1 MDITFTGVIVEVS
14 PVQQGNS
21 KRDGKPWAKQEF
33 VIEEVNQRYPSRCVF
48 QVFGQERLQKF
59 SIGQGEM
66 ITAHLGINANKS
78 QEGRWFNKLD
88 CWKVDRFGQQQ
99 QNANPTYVAQQDTA
113 PVYAPQQSVFDQNN
127 MNGGFGQSA
136 SNPNVNG
143 GFANPPFQNM

>member
-99 QNANPTYVAQQDTA
+99 NTA
-113 PVYAPQQSVFDQNN
+113 PAYAPQQSVFDQNN

-143 GFANPPFQNM
+143 GFKNPPF

>member
-21 KRDGKPWAKQEF
+21 KKDGKPWAKQEF

-78 QEGRWFNKLD
+78 QDGRWFNKLD

-99 QNANPTYVAQQDTA
+99 NTA
-113 PVYAPQQSVFDQNN
+113 PAYAPQQSVFDQNN

-143 GFANPPFQNM
+143 GFKNPPF

>member
-21 KRDGKPWAKQEF
+21 KKDGKPWVKQEF

-59 SIGQGEM
+59 SLGQGEM

-88 CWKVDRFGQQQ
+88 CWKVDRFGKQQ

-113 PVYAPQQSVFDQNN
+113 PVYAPLFDQNN

-143 GFANPPFQNM
+143 DFANPPF

>member
-21 KRDGKPWAKQEF
+21 KKDGKPWAKQEF

-78 QEGRWFNKLD
+78 QDGRWFNKLD

-99 QNANPTYVAQQDTA
+99 NNAPA
-113 PVYAPQQSVFDQNN
+113 YAPQQSVFDQNN

-143 GFANPPFQNM
+143 GFKNPPF

>member
-21 KRDGKPWAKQEF
+21 KKDGKLWTKQEF

-48 QVFGQERLQKF
+48 QVFGQDKLQRF
-59 SIGQGEM
+59 AIAPGEM

-78 QEGRWFNKLD
+78 QEGRWFNKLE

-99 QNANPTYVAQQDTA
+99 QNTA
-113 PVYAPQQSVFDQNN
+113 PAYAPQQSVFDQNN

-143 GFANPPFQNM
+143 GFGQSASNPPFQNM

>member
-21 KRDGKPWAKQEF
+21 KKDGKPWAKQEF

-99 QNANPTYVAQQDTA
+99 NTA
-113 PVYAPQQSVFDQNN
+113 PA
-127 MNGGFGQSA
+127 
-136 SNPNVNG
+136 
-143 GFANPPFQNM
+143 

>member
-14 PVQQGNS
+14 PVLQGNS
-21 KRDGKPWAKQEF
+21 MKDGKPWAKQEF

-66 ITAHLGINANKS
+66 ITVHLGINANKS
-78 QEGRWFNKLD
+78 QDGRWFNKLD
-88 CWKVDRFGQQQ
+88 CWKVDRFGQQLN
-99 QNANPTYVAQQDTA
+99 NAPAYAPQQD
-113 PVYAPQQSVFDQNN
+113 PVPAYAPQQSVFEQNN

-143 GFANPPFQNM
+143 DFKNPPF

>member
-21 KRDGKPWAKQEF
+21 KKDGKPWVKQEF

-59 SIGQGEM
+59 SLGQGEM

-99 QNANPTYVAQQDTA
+99 NTA
-113 PVYAPQQSVFDQNN
+113 PAYAPQQSVFDQNN
-127 MNGGFGQSA
+127 INGGFGQSA

-143 GFANPPFQNM
+143 GFKNPPF

>member
-21 KRDGKPWAKQEF
+21 KKDGKPWAKQEF

-99 QNANPTYVAQQDTA
+99 NTA
-113 PVYAPQQSVFDQNN
+113 PAYAPQQSVFDQNN

-143 GFANPPFQNM
+143 GFKNPPF

>member
-21 KRDGKPWAKQEF
+21 KKDGKPWAKQEF

-99 QNANPTYVAQQDTA
+99 D
-113 PVYAPQQSVFDQNN
+113 PVPAYAPQQSVFDQNN

-143 GFANPPFQNM
+143 GFGQSASNPPF

>member
-21 KRDGKPWAKQEF
+21 KKDGKPWAKQEF

-66 ITAHLGINANKS
+66 ITVHLGINANKS

-99 QNANPTYVAQQDTA
+99 NNAPAYAPQQD
-113 PVYAPQQSVFDQNN
+113 PVPAYAPQQSVFDQNN

-136 SNPNVNG
+136 SNPNVNR
-143 GFANPPFQNM
+143 GFKNPPF